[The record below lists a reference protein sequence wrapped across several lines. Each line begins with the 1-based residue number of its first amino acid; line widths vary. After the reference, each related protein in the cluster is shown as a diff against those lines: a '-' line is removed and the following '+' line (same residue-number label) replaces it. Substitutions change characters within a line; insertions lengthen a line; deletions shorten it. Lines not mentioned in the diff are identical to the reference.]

1 MFESRVRKTALQMRR
16 TSQEILLLHVV
27 EGSHM
32 QTKPI
37 TEDEDP
43 CPTAQQDQETL
54 SCSFKFAKKNKLE
67 SVEIITCQICSI
79 EDI

>member
-16 TSQEILLLHVV
+16 VSQEILLLHVV

-43 CPTAQQDQETL
+43 WIPTAQQDQETL
-54 SCSFKFAKKNKLE
+54 REKKFNILWGKN
-67 SVEIITCQICSI
+67 VYFPQFWI
-79 EDI
+79 